1 VANTIKRLKDPANL
15 EAAFNL
21 AECYE
26 LQGNKTE
33 AIRAYE
39 NLKKLVKRPDII
51 KEFDNRINELKK

>member
-1 VANTIKRLKDPANL
+1 LK
-15 EAAFNL
+15 
-21 AECYE
+21 
-26 LQGNKTE
+26 GNKTE